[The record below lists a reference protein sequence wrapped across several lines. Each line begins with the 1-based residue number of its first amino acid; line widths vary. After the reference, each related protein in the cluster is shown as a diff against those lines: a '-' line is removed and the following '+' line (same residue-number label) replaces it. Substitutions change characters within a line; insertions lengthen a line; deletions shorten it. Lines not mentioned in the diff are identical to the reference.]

1 MHRDD
6 RQRSQRCS
14 KCGRWFPSGH
24 KLHEHLRLK
33 HDVPGFHRRGRVGRE
48 TRQLK
53 RAHLHAKPGASK
65 PRPVQQ
71 RHRVLINSAPAGA
84 SAHQLEAAGPDHRM
98 ARPQKAASSQT
109 DGTASA
115 MAPAAPAMA
124 PASPAM
130 ATTSPAMAAT
140 SSGMA
145 STSPEMAPP
154 PAMASAAPE
163 KAPGSREN
171 ATDSP
176 AMASE
181 SPAMASAA
189 HEPPAAQERNMHR
202 ACAQCRQL
210 RSDGRVDSSD
220 SIFYCSACWSSY
232 DSRHQRNRHGRR
244 RR

>member
-1 MHRDD
+1 MRARASTREPTAQCTPVHARPAD
-6 RQRSQRCS
+6 RMRLRCD
-14 KCGRWFPSGH
+14 
-24 KLHEHLRLK
+24 LLT
-33 HDVPGFHRRGRVGRE
+33 VG
-48 TRQLK
+48 L
-53 RAHLHAKPGASK
+53 PASS
-65 PRPVQQ
+65 VQQ
-71 RHRVLINSAPAGA
+71 SHRVLINSAPAGA

-145 STSPEMAPP
+145 STSPEMAPS

-189 HEPPAAQERNMHR
+189 HEPPAAQGRTEYR
-202 ACAQCRQL
+202 ACAQCRQM
-210 RSDGRVDSSD
+210 RPNGRVDSSD
-220 SIFYCSACWSSY
+220 FKFYCSACWSSY